1 MKPVKATERSLKCSI
16 NKKTLELVSYK
27 LIKDKFEGIINEKT
41 QILEKWSLS
50 K

>member
-1 MKPVKATERSLKCSI
+1 MENSSKFLAVEYAYR
-16 NKKTLELVSYK
+16 

-41 QILEKWSLS
+41 QILDEWSLS